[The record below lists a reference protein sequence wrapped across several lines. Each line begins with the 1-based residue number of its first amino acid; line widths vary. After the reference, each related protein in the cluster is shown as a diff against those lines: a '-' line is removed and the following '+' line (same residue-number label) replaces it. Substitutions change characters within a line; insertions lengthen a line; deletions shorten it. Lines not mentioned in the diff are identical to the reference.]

1 MAATRYKRT
10 ALGTALNSN
19 YMQVWEH
26 ENIMRNHYRRLI
38 GIKPKL
44 DNVLYSG
51 RNISKRSPANL
62 KYRRRVTRNRL
73 ENKKRR
79 ERAINEHAKKALGK
93 DWNAHALPPRVPGKP
108 RRKKKNSMAG
118 PFRRRRKMKR
128 MAHLGGGKT
137 SKRKKKGSQSPRPG
151 WNDSVYG
158 IGNKYP
164 THRSNIE
171 STFGVHM
178 KWDELINNPGK
189 WSSMLDDSEHMCYQ
203 EQSKRRNLKKKKGR
217 SNKQE
222 FVMANEL
229 QRQLRGENKTYGEP
243 RDLASATVLCPPR

>member
-73 ENKKRR
+73 ENK
-79 ERAINEHAKKALGK
+79 NKK
-93 DWNAHALPPRVPGKP
+93 
-108 RRKKKNSMAG
+108 
-118 PFRRRRKMKR
+118 
-128 MAHLGGGKT
+128 
-137 SKRKKKGSQSPRPG
+137 
-151 WNDSVYG
+151 
-158 IGNKYP
+158 
-164 THRSNIE
+164 
-171 STFGVHM
+171 
-178 KWDELINNPGK
+178 
-189 WSSMLDDSEHMCYQ
+189 
-203 EQSKRRNLKKKKGR
+203 
-217 SNKQE
+217 
-222 FVMANEL
+222 
-229 QRQLRGENKTYGEP
+229 
-243 RDLASATVLCPPR
+243 